1 LYKGCLIE
9 VETIDEYELL
19 KRMHNYGVVSRHN
32 AKTVQELVGMM
43 NLDEEEIKGLLE
55 RLIEF
60 SYVHTI
66 SSDDVARYYVTGPGI
81 ITVCSF
87 FT

>member
-1 LYKGCLIE
+1 M
-9 VETIDEYELL
+9 VPIDEYELL

-32 AKTVQELVGMM
+32 AKTVHELVDMM
-43 NLDEEEIKGLLE
+43 TIDEGDMKELLE
-55 RLIEF
+55 RLIEY
-60 SYVHTI
+60 SYVHAVT
-66 SSDDVARYYVTGPGI
+66 SDDVARYYVTGPGI

>member
-1 LYKGCLIE
+1 MYKGWLTE
-9 VETIDEYELL
+9 VGPIDEYELL

-43 NLDEEEIKGLLE
+43 NIDEGEIKGLLE
-55 RLIEF
+55 RLLEY
-60 SYVHTI
+60 SYIHAVT
-66 SSDDVARYYVTGPGI
+66 SDDVARYYVTGPGI